1 MRYFA
6 AALTSVAVAVW
17 FGGLVMLAVAV
28 MAVFISAGLDKPVA
42 GKATA
47 AIFVWFGKGQ
57 LIVAA
62 LALMGAFLGYL
73 QGRRQLPMILF
84 ALLALAAVGAV
95 AFNAL
100 FIPRLEELRLAGE
113 STSPAFQTMHKQS
126 ERLML
131 GMMLVLFAAVV
142 MLPAFFRS
150 LWTFERQGPG
160 FPVDE

>member
-6 AALTSVAVAVW
+6 AALTSVAVALW

-28 MAVFISAGLDKPVA
+28 MAIFMSSGLDRPIA

-47 AIFVWFGKGQ
+47 AIFIWFGKGQ
-57 LIVAA
+57 LVVAA
-62 LALMGAFLGYL
+62 LALIGAFLGYL
-73 QGRRQLPMILF
+73 QGRRRVPMALF

-95 AFNAL
+95 AFNMS
-100 FIPRLEELRLAGE
+100 FVNRLEELRLAGE
-113 STSPAFQTMHKQS
+113 SASTQFQTLHKQS
-126 ERLML
+126 ERLMT
-131 GMMLVLFAAVV
+131 GMTLVLLVATA

-160 FPVDE
+160 FPVE